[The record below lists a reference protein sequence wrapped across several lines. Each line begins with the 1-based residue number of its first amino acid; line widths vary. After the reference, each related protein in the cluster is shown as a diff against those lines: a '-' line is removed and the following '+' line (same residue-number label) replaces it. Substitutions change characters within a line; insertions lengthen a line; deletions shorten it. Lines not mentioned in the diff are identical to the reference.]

1 MDYVRVHQRRMCTML
16 YCGCVFVYAET
27 NSHYIDLLDAWHYSQ
42 ANRHRTAFT
51 IALRKECLMWHCDH
65 VLYVCIYMQPH
76 AGCLRRPNPAQS
88 HCAP

>member
-1 MDYVRVHQRRMCTML
+1 MRVHQRRMCTML

-65 VLYVCIYMQPH
+65 VLYVCIYVQPH